1 MLHRQHNLCSK
12 KLVRILAIIIS
23 MTVASQVHAFDIKV
37 YGLFKDMAVITVDG
51 VQHKLKA
58 GQTSPEGVKLIS
70 ADSEEATLEINGKTE
85 SFQLG
90 TYASIGFDK
99 KPKMEARIWS
109 IQGMYL
115 TNGMIND
122 QLVKFVVDTGASWVA
137 MNKSQAD
144 KLGIDY
150 TRTDDKAVAST
161 ANGQTVVHK
170 VLLKKVKVGDIEIP
184 NVHAAVLENSNPKY
198 ILLGNSFLD
207 RVDMKREGD
216 VMLLKEK

>member
-1 MLHRQHNLCSK
+1 
-12 KLVRILAIIIS
+12 
-23 MTVASQVHAFDIKV
+23 
-37 YGLFKDMAVITVDG
+37 
-51 VQHKLKA
+51 
-58 GQTSPEGVKLIS
+58 
-70 ADSEEATLEINGKTE
+70 
-85 SFQLG
+85 
-90 TYASIGFDK
+90 
-99 KPKMEARIWS
+99 
-109 IQGMYL
+109 MYL

-150 TRTDDKAVAST
+150 TLTDDKAIAST